1 MTHLPHV
8 RQGRTRDLSQERL
21 AGPDQARG
29 WDDFGCNHT
38 KSTSRLV
45 TQLTSRSSRARFAVS
60 DRTGPQRAGRLNSGV
75 RSCQCKFSR
84 EKRLSL
90 ASRSCS
96 APLRSRFTHNS
107 PPSAR
112 ITRGAPDFIRLRP
125 SRFSCCHAVLR
136 GSHAGARGNK
146 PCRVYLRASVR
157 FDGVKAGSQQKR
169 PAGHDLTIRS
179 SRVRFAASSRCGKLV
194 HLAVAAPLPGLAQAL
209 DVVENFKLL
218 ETQFNITHD
227 CLRSFIFAGHIASIK
242 DKADAWHS
250 IADMCFADGVIGW
263 NMIFGTKSQPTHW
276 QKFNEMV
283 PPGLSEFLC
292 VRRFLDLSLSAA
304 RG

>member
-1 MTHLPHV
+1 MN
-8 RQGRTRDLSQERL
+8 QTRR
-21 AGPDQARG
+21 R
-29 WDDFGCNHT
+29 
-38 KSTSRLV
+38 K
-45 TQLTSRSSRARFAVS
+45 AV
-60 DRTGPQRAGRLNSGV
+60 RLNSGV

-112 ITRGAPDFIRLRP
+112 ITRGAPDFIRRRP

-209 DVVENFKLL
+209 GRTWED
-218 ETQFNITHD
+218 
-227 CLRSFIFAGHIASIK
+227 R
-242 DKADAWHS
+242 
-250 IADMCFADGVIGW
+250 
-263 NMIFGTKSQPTHW
+263 SQPRSRKNKSISSW
-276 QKFNEMV
+276 LSFAA
-283 PPGLSEFLC
+283 PPMLY
-292 VRRFLDLSLSAA
+292 
-304 RG
+304 